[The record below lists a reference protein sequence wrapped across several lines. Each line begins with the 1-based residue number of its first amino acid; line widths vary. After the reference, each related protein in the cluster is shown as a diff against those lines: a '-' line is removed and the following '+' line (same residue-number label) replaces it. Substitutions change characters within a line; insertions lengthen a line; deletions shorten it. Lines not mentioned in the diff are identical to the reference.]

1 MLDVRHGWWVG
12 LCGGERA
19 EMGWSRKRGG
29 EPGLFV
35 ALLRGGVGLW
45 SLWMGGRGERNGRL
59 RCAVGALR
67 GGGSGVGFG
76 GHLLA
81 CLGQGAVLEPGLLR
95 ALEGG
100 NAGWG
105 RAFGLGFGFSLG
117 CTADG
122 NGSGGG

>member
-1 MLDVRHGWWVG
+1 MARHAV
-12 LCGGERA
+12 C
-19 EMGWSRKRGG
+19 
-29 EPGLFV
+29 
-35 ALLRGGVGLW
+35 
-45 SLWMGGRGERNGRL
+45 MGGCRV
-59 RCAVGALR
+59 AV
-67 GGGSGVGFG
+67 SGPSSDS
-76 GHLLA
+76 A
-81 CLGQGAVLEPGLLR
+81 DRKTLGQGAVLEPGLLR